1 MEKRIVIDGM
11 KCSGCANR
19 VKNALENIK
28 EIKKCNV
35 NLENKEA
42 IIMHKK
48 EINNDLITSTIESLG
63 FKVELIEEK

>member
-19 VKNALENIK
+19 VKNTLEDIK

-35 NLENKEA
+35 NLANKEA
-42 IIMHKK
+42 IITHKK
-48 EINNDLITSTIESLG
+48 EIDNDKIKNAIEALG
-63 FKVELIEEK
+63 FKVESIEDK

>member
-19 VKNALENIK
+19 VKNALDNIK

-35 NLENKEA
+35 NLANKEA
-42 IIMHKK
+42 IITHKK
-48 EINNDLITSTIESLG
+48 EIDNNIIKEAIEALG
-63 FKVELIEEK
+63 FKVESIEDR